1 MLRADTNWTGVL
13 FGVWLGVLAAFQQF
27 KLPPVLPLLLDRYG
41 YDPTLAGGFMSVYAV
56 AGMVF
61 SLHLGRAMQRY
72 GAGPFLAGAFGL
84 FAFGNV
90 LGLLWPESGV
100 LLLLGRGLEGVGFIV
115 LAILCSVF
123 ANVSIS
129 PRHLPIAA
137 ALVAT
142 WIPAGQLLASLAAP
156 VFLRRE
162 EWEPLWW
169 LSLAVTLATALW
181 AWRLHAT
188 GRVPFRLG
196 LPPLGERGLGE
207 RSPAEPTSRERIA
220 LWLTAITFMLW
231 STEMFAFFTWT
242 PEFLV
247 DRFGFDAAT
256 ATLIYT
262 GPVVVLLAGNLIGG
276 VILRTGAAMA
286 PLMVTVLIGQSFFW
300 WHLPHAGANA
310 GSLTVLMIFGLLA
323 GITPTCLFAAP
334 AMILGTARAGGRA
347 FGLLHLGRSAGVLIG
362 PVLMAAAYQRLG
374 SWAATAPIFGAASL
388 AAALTAAVL
397 MLQMRR

>member
-27 KLPPVLPLLLDRYG
+27 KLPPALPLLLDRYG

-56 AGMVF
+56 AGLVV
-61 SLHLGRAMQRY
+61 SLHLGRAMQQY

-84 FAFGNV
+84 FAIGNV
-90 LGLLWPESGV
+90 LGLLWPESGAV
-100 LLLLGRGLEGVGFIV
+100 VLLGRGLEGVGFIV

-123 ANVSIS
+123 ANISIS

-142 WIPAGQLLASLAAP
+142 WIPGGQLLANLVAP
-156 VFLRRE
+156 VFLRRG

-169 LSLAVTLATALW
+169 LSLAATLATALW
-181 AWRLHAT
+181 AWRLHDT
-188 GRVPFRLG
+188 GRVPFRFG
-196 LPPLGERGLGE
+196 VPATGERVADE
-207 RSPAEPTSRERIA
+207 STPRERLA
-220 LWLTAITFMLW
+220 LWLTTITFMLW
-231 STEMFAFFTWT
+231 STEMFAFFTWA

-247 DRFGFDAAT
+247 DRFGFDPAT

-262 GPVVVLLAGNLIGG
+262 APVVVLLAGNLIGG

-286 PLMVTVLIGQSFFW
+286 PLMVTVLVGQSFFW
-300 WHLPHAGANA
+300 WHLPQAGPNA

-362 PVLMAAAYQRLG
+362 PVLMAAAYQHLG
-374 SWAATAPIFGAASL
+374 SWAATAPIFGTASL
-388 AAALTAAVL
+388 AAAVTATVL